1 MSMFRNLLIRARET
15 IWRDEKGAVLVEF
28 AIAIPLFL
36 LLFFAILDFGRMA
49 YRYVAAEKAMQVAAR
64 IAAVRPPA
72 CGGVPNFIGLG
83 STAVA
88 PPPAVGTSCT
98 SGTNFCAAPATVT
111 CAGNAANP
119 TAAEVW
125 ARVQG
130 VLPNDATIANLRFSY
145 AAEPRIGFIGG
156 PYVPIVTTELQNL
169 DFEFVTPLGQLGALV
184 SGGPSNGVGDA
195 AVPFP
200 LISVSVPGED
210 LALGENG

>member
-1 MSMFRNLLIRARET
+1 MKMLQNLLIRAKSR

-49 YRYVAAEKAMQVAAR
+49 YRYVAAEKAMQIAAR

-72 CGGVPNFIGLG
+72 CAGVPEFNSLG
-83 STAVA
+83 TTAVQ

-98 SGTNFCAAPATVT
+98 SGANFCAAPATVS
-111 CAGNAANP
+111 CNGNAANA
-119 TAAEVW
+119 TALEIW
-125 ARVQG
+125 NRIQG
-130 VLPNDATIANLRFSY
+130 VLPNNATIANLRFSY
-145 AAEPRIGFIGG
+145 EAEPRIGFIGG

-169 DFEFVTPLGQLGALV
+169 EFEFVTPLGQLGALA
-184 SGGPSNGVGDA
+184 SGGISNGLGDT

-200 LISVSVPGED
+200 LMSVSVPAED
-210 LALGENG
+210 LASGENG

>member
-1 MSMFRNLLIRARET
+1 MKILQILLIRAKAR

-28 AIAIPLFL
+28 AIVIPLFL

-72 CGGVPNFIGLG
+72 CGGVPEAIALG
-83 STAVA
+83 TTPIE
-88 PPPAVGTSCT
+88 PPPALGTSCT
-98 SGTNFCAAPATVT
+98 SGANFCAAPATVT
-111 CAGNAANP
+111 CEGNAANP
-119 TAAEVW
+119 TAVEIW
-125 ARVQG
+125 NRVQG

-145 AAEPRIGFIGG
+145 EAETRMGFVGG
-156 PYVPIVTTELQNL
+156 PYIPMVTTELQNL
-169 DFEFVTPLGQLGALV
+169 DFEFVTPLGQLGALA
-184 SGGPSNGVGDA
+184 SGGASNGLGDA

-200 LISVSVPGED
+200 LISVSVPAED

>member
-1 MSMFRNLLIRARET
+1 MNTLQTLLFRAKAR

-72 CGGVPNFIGLG
+72 CGGVPNFNTSALQPPPQLG
-83 STAVA
+83 S
-88 PPPAVGTSCT
+88 SCA
-98 SGTNFCAAPATVT
+98 SGANFCVTPATVT
-111 CAGNAANP
+111 CTGSAGNP

-130 VLPNDATIANLRFSY
+130 VLPNNATIANLRFSY
-145 AAEPRIGFIGG
+145 EAEPRIGFLGG
-156 PYVPIVTTELQNL
+156 PYVPIVTTELQDL
-169 DFEFVTPLGQLGALV
+169 DFEFVTPLGQLGALA
-184 SGGPSNGVGDA
+184 SGGASNGLGDA

-200 LISVSVPGED
+200 LISVSVPAED